1 MKRAIKENPISLI
14 NTLLILLLG
23 ALVGRDIYV
32 NDQWQFRQDAI
43 IQQLVTDMSRI
54 DTNQKNVLVR
64 LDRIEGRSK

>member
-14 NTLLILLLG
+14 NTLLLLLLG
-23 ALVGRDIYV
+23 GLVGRDMYM
-32 NDQWQFRQDAI
+32 NDQWQLRQDEI
-43 IQQLVTDMSRI
+43 IQRLVTDVSRI